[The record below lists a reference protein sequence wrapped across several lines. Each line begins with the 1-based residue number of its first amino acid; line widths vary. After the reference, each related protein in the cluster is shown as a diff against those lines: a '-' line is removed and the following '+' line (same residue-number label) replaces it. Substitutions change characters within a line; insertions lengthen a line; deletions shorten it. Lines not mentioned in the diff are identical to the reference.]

1 MTSFFQTVRDSIYS
15 PSHYA
20 AVLTSSSGRA
30 VGYFFLLIALLSGIH
45 AIYLGVTQFSGLG
58 SDIEEGIDQVM
69 AGYPP
74 GATVRISDGE
84 VTTTNLQQPYYLGV
98 RTADDEGENDL
109 LVVET
114 ERREAEDIAA
124 VRRRLGTANVEGK
137 RNLLVIDT
145 ATPFSRE
152 QFVSFD
158 THFWLTSDAVVV
170 DSDGEITPY
179 PLDGV
184 EGFTVDE
191 EGVRKVADTGKLIAQ
206 FVTPVLTVLVFMG
219 MVIGGA
225 LRLVYLLLAAL
236 LIRLAA
242 TVMGVSLNY
251 GQAYRVGIYAMT
263 GAFLVELVLTLTSSV
278 QPFRSFLFMFTLV
291 TVGIAVLNLAGVR
304 GLIREEPTNPD
315 AT

>member
-1 MTSFFQTVRDSIYS
+1 MTAFFLTIRDSIYS

-20 AVLTSSSGRA
+20 AVLTSSNGKA
-30 VGYFFLLIALLSGIH
+30 VGYFFLLIALLAGIH
-45 AIYLGVTQFSGLG
+45 AIYVGVTQFSGLG

-74 GATVRISDGE
+74 GATVHINDGE

-98 RTADDEGENDL
+98 GTAD
-109 LVVET
+109 VEQ
-114 ERREAEDIAA
+114 
-124 VRRRLGTANVEGK
+124 K

-225 LRLVYLLLAAL
+225 LRLAYLLLAAL

-242 TVMGVSLNY
+242 TVVGVSLSY

-291 TVGIAVLNLAGVR
+291 TVGIAALNLAGVR

>member
-1 MTSFFQTVRDSIYS
+1 MTSFFLTIRDSIYS

-84 VTTTNLQQPYYLGV
+84 VTTNLQQPYYLGV
-98 RTADDEGENDL
+98 RTCRQPYSL
-109 LVVET
+109 LGV
-114 ERREAEDIAA
+114 
-124 VRRRLGTANVEGK
+124 GTADVEGK
-137 RNLLVIDT
+137 SNLLVIDT

-206 FVTPVLTVLVFMG
+206 FVTPVLTGLVFMG
-219 MVIGGA
+219 MVIGGT

-242 TVMGVSLNY
+242 TVMGVSLSY

-291 TVGIAVLNLAGVR
+291 TVGIAALNLAGVR

>member
-1 MTSFFQTVRDSIYS
+1 MTSFFLTIRDSIYS

-20 AVLTSSSGRA
+20 AVLTSSNGKA
-30 VGYFFLLIALLSGIH
+30 VGYFFLLIALLAGIH
-45 AIYLGVTQFSGLG
+45 AIYVGVTQFSGLG
-58 SDIEEGIDQVM
+58 SNIEEGIDQVM

-84 VTTTNLQQPYYLGV
+84 VTTTNLHQPYFLGV
-98 RTADDEGENDL
+98 ETAD
-109 LVVET
+109 
-114 ERREAEDIAA
+114 A
-124 VRRRLGTANVEGK
+124 EGK
-137 RNLLVIDT
+137 SNLLVIDT

-158 THFWLTSDAVVV
+158 THFWLMSNAVVV
-170 DSDGEITPY
+170 EADGEITPY

-236 LIRLAA
+236 LVRLAA

-291 TVGIAVLNLAGVR
+291 TVGIAALNLAGVR
-304 GLIREEPTNPD
+304 RLIREEPTNPD

>member
-1 MTSFFQTVRDSIYS
+1 MTSFFLTIRDSIYS

-20 AVLTSSSGRA
+20 AVLTSSSGKA

-74 GATVRISDGE
+74 GATVHINDGE

-98 RTADDEGENDL
+98 EAGYPPQEAD
-109 LVVET
+109 VE
-114 ERREAEDIAA
+114 E
-124 VRRRLGTANVEGK
+124 K
-137 RNLLVIDT
+137 SNLLVIDT

-158 THFWLTSDAVVV
+158 THFWLMSNAVVV
-170 DSDGEITPY
+170 ESDGEITPY

-184 EGFTVDE
+184 EGFTVNE
-191 EGVRKVADTGKLIAQ
+191 EGVRKVADTGKLITK

-242 TVMGVSLNY
+242 TVMGVSLSY

-291 TVGIAVLNLAGVR
+291 TVGIAALNLAGVR